1 MSHVRRTVQSPVQAV
16 RRASTHAARSSLHT
30 SSLIAER
37 HRRGLWN
44 KCLCG
49 AIAECMSHAPSSR
62 RDQPLLATGRP
73 SSSPPHARLRAP
85 PTPPMDCEAGA
96 VAGAREVGGGERWRS
111 VGDED
116 RHAAFFLT
124 IADEKNKPEFCKSDP
139 RRRGGGGEVGISQST
154 RVLPPSTELLPRS
167 GRSLLVALALSSP
180 SRSRQ
185 SRATSRCAVLFY
197 SFPASHSLPHSAPP
211 LPAHSLPTE
220 GRGEGAM
227 TTPIP
232 CVCVRGAPRGP
243 MSTWTEPFPQWCPQ
257 RG

>member
-1 MSHVRRTVQSPVQAV
+1 MGCLFRQLQGLKLRPRRPSSL
-16 RRASTHAARSSLHT
+16 RASTMAGSV
-30 SSLIAER
+30 
-37 HRRGLWN
+37 
-44 KCLCG
+44 
-49 AIAECMSHAPSSR
+49 
-62 RDQPLLATGRP
+62 
-73 SSSPPHARLRAP
+73 RAP
-85 PTPPMDCEAGA
+85 PTHPTDCQAGA

-139 RRRGGGGEVGISQST
+139 RRRRGGGGAGISQST

-180 SRSRQ
+180 SRSRR